1 MLHKW
6 LRAWSIRLQ
15 GQLVLSLGQLI
26 LPKNSIVNA
35 KVLSTSMWVGLTCAK
50 KWRCWRYF
58 SSVSP
63 CSWAKVSINNRV
75 TLHDISA
82 VWACWVST
90 GDSLSGWVG
99 TRGMGWAGVD
109 GVLGHWV
116 VVADADGGS
125 MCMVSLDTEEA
136 NSEALEL
143 EEKS

>member
-1 MLHKW
+1 M
-6 LRAWSIRLQ
+6 
-15 GQLVLSLGQLI
+15 
-26 LPKNSIVNA
+26 
-35 KVLSTSMWVGLTCAK
+35 
-50 KWRCWRYF
+50 
-58 SSVSP
+58 
-63 CSWAKVSINNRV
+63 
-75 TLHDISA
+75 SA

-99 TRGMGWAGVD
+99 TQGPEWAGVD